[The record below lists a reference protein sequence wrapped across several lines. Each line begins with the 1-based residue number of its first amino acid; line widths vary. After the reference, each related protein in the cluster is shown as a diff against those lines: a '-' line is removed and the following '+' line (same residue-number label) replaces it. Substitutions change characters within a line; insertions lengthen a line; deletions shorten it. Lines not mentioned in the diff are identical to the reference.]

1 MRVAAIN
8 INIYSC
14 FWLFSIWPATLR
26 IQENI
31 SPSCAVLP
39 DTGETKLGRS
49 NQVASPSVSKNIALV
64 LVPCCAW
71 KCAATA
77 ISSSVDTPEG
87 LELQLVEQMSSQC
100 GLQKLLQ
107 GLVSHKLTACLSD
120 FYLFLDFWLNEMTIF
135 LKVHKPDDFESQNF
149 VKLSFIKI

>member
-1 MRVAAIN
+1 M
-8 INIYSC
+8 
-14 FWLFSIWPATLR
+14 
-26 IQENI
+26 
-31 SPSCAVLP
+31 LP

-107 GLVSHKLTACLSD
+107 GLVPHKLTACLSD
-120 FYLFLDFWLNEMTIF
+120 FYLFLDF
-135 LKVHKPDDFESQNF
+135 
-149 VKLSFIKI
+149 